1 MKQYFENKVAVVTGG
16 ASGIGLSLC
25 EELLALGARAVVVA
39 DLNEEG
45 LKTECSR
52 LKATYPGNVLGVC
65 TDIGNQQS
73 VSDLIN
79 GAAEFGTGHVD
90 FLFNNAGRGL
100 PKPFDFT
107 TDADWKY
114 AFEVNF
120 YGPMYGVRAVLPIMR
135 AQGGGHIVNVSSGVA
150 LSPMAFQT
158 MYSAA
163 KAALLAFT
171 SALRSELWDENIR
184 LSTVIPGIVA
194 TPMWDKAGGAPDFAI
209 TPKEAAEGIL
219 KGVAANER
227 IIILMDYDLNSAKYG
242 FLPEY
247 GEKMDVHVLNVA
259 RERRSGNFKA
269 I

>member
-1 MKQYFENKVAVVTGG
+1 MKESFENKVAVVTGG

-25 EELLALGARAVVVA
+25 EEMLSLGARAVVVA
-39 DLNEEG
+39 DLNADK
-45 LKTECSR
+45 LKTECAR
-52 LKATYPGNVLGVC
+52 LEAVYPGKVLGVC
-65 TDIGNQQS
+65 TDIAIKES
-73 VSDLIN
+73 VLALIKQ
-79 GAAEFGTGHVD
+79 AAEFGGNVD

-100 PKPFDFT
+100 PKPFDAT
-107 TDADWKY
+107 TDAEWKY
-114 AFEVNF
+114 AFDINF
-120 YGPMYGVRAVLPIMR
+120 YGPLNGVRAVLPIMR

-163 KAALLAFT
+163 KAALMAFT
-171 SALRSELWDENIR
+171 SALRSELWDEGIR

-194 TPMWDKAGGAPDFAI
+194 TPMWDNAGGAPDFAI
-209 TPKEAAEGIL
+209 TAQEAALGIL

-227 IIILMDYDLNSAKYG
+227 IIILMEYDLNSAKYG

-247 GEKMDVHVLNVA
+247 GEQMDAHVLDVA
-259 RERRSGNFKA
+259 RQRRSGNFKA